1 MASKR
6 RIHLAKNPIPA
17 EKVRQG
23 QSGQRVFAI
32 LAVAL
37 VLAGVVWLGLEFWGE
52 AIDSGTVENTEPSVN
67 P

>member
-1 MASKR
+1 M
-6 RIHLAKNPIPA
+6 AKNPIPA

-32 LAVAL
+32 LAIAL

-52 AIDSGTVENTEPSVN
+52 TIDSATVENSAPSVN